1 MFLRHTISTYTRMH
15 VSHVGVVRVEVRWQ
29 ERRTGGAGAEEKDS
43 TSNFSSLCLQ
53 MHIQL
58 GCTIGVG
65 QRSVTGR
72 SVKHLLGLII
82 VTTKGESLEA
92 DVSFT
97 YSVKR

>member
-1 MFLRHTISTYTRMH
+1 MH

-43 TSNFSSLCLQ
+43 TSNFSSNFSSLCLQ